1 VLLRYLP
8 LFLLFLLLHD
18 YGKRFIS
25 DIVNSTTRFS
35 NEQKELANFT
45 LNVLQQSLVGSSSD
59 FSTNPSSQTNPSS
72 PDFSYRLRKLLG
84 IWTLEGMEAVLLS
97 FFRSQASFQT
107 GQESNNLRQEVE
119 NWLVQFIEN
128 LQVNQGL
135 APITQVAETDQVTEA
150 NPQMAA
156 RWLLIM
162 THLGQGFLDV
172 AETIINQLEQDNNLS
187 PEDKVYIT
195 AIAVGVIAGH
205 HTPGGDSGYPPVD
218 VLVKVLEHCL
228 NHLGIDSNAEFWS
241 KAKDLMLFA
250 AAFAKI
256 IDVMQARCFD
266 KRLYNQGTD
275 PPLPTELQFGSQ
287 TSDTGGE
294 KSQKLMD
301 DFLKFLYDW
310 IRQKAFPG
318 SEKVGFDNHPIVT
331 GYRSL
336 RGAQQILLNL
346 GSALMDLDSAP
357 NSMRIGYGPIIN
369 GLLPILG
376 IFA

>member
-1 VLLRYLP
+1 
-8 LFLLFLLLHD
+8 
-18 YGKRFIS
+18 
-25 DIVNSTTRFS
+25 
-35 NEQKELANFT
+35 
-45 LNVLQQSLVGSSSD
+45 
-59 FSTNPSSQTNPSS
+59 
-72 PDFSYRLRKLLG
+72 
-84 IWTLEGMEAVLLS
+84 
-97 FFRSQASFQT
+97 
-107 GQESNNLRQEVE
+107 
-119 NWLVQFIEN
+119 
-128 LQVNQGL
+128 
-135 APITQVAETDQVTEA
+135 
-150 NPQMAA
+150 
-156 RWLLIM
+156 
-162 THLGQGFLDV
+162 
-172 AETIINQLEQDNNLS
+172 
-187 PEDKVYIT
+187 
-195 AIAVGVIAGH
+195 
-205 HTPGGDSGYPPVD
+205 
-218 VLVKVLEHCL
+218 LVKVLEHCL
-228 NHLGIDSNAEFWS
+228 NHLGIHINAEFWS

-266 KRLYNQGTD
+266 KRHYNQGTD